1 MKSEKGITLVSLVI
15 YILVMVVIIAVM
27 SQIISRF
34 YDNTKEL
41 NSDTESVLE
50 FNKFNSYFLK
60 EIKQDGN
67 KLDSIVNGNI
77 LFTSGN
83 TFSKKDSYIYYNNT
97 PICSKVKSF
106 IATIDANDDTIINIK
121 IEFENYSKEINYKIE
136 DLY

>member
-1 MKSEKGITLVSLVI
+1 MKSERGVTLVSLII
-15 YILVMVVIIAVM
+15 YIMVMIIVIAIM

-34 YDNTKEL
+34 YSNTQEL

-60 EIKQDGN
+60 EIKQRDN
-67 KLDSIVNGNI
+67 ELDSIINNSI

-83 TFSKKDSYIYYNNT
+83 TFSKQGNHIYYNNI
-97 PICSKVKSF
+97 PICSNVKSF
-106 IATIDANDDTIINIK
+106 IAIEDEHDNTIINIS
-121 IEFENYSKEINYKIE
+121 IEFENFSKSINYKIE

>member
-1 MKSEKGITLVSLVI
+1 MKKEKGVTLVSLII
-15 YILVMVVIIAVM
+15 YVLVMVVIIAVM

-50 FNKFNSYFLK
+50 FNKFNSYFLR
-60 EIKQDGN
+60 EIKQEGN
-67 KLDSIVNGNI
+67 ELDSIVNGNI

-83 TFSKKDSYIYYNNT
+83 TFSKQGSYIYYNNI
-97 PICSKVKSF
+97 PICSKVTSF
-106 IATIDANDDTIINIK
+106 TATVDEEDDTIINIR
-121 IEFENYSKEINYKIE
+121 IEFENYSKDINYKIE